1 MNELSAIDVLL
12 PGGAGALVTL
22 IVLLILR
29 GNLVSR
35 AVLEDVRKDRDARV
49 AELVAERNAW
59 REAHRE
65 SEAARIE
72 AQNQVGELLEL
83 SRVADHVLRAIR
95 GEVPGNAMDS
105 TVAAPPS

>member
-49 AELVAERNAW
+49 AELLAERNAW

>member
-1 MNELSAIDVLL
+1 MNELSAADVLL
-12 PGGAGALVTL
+12 PGGAGAIVTL

-35 AVLEDVRKDRDARV
+35 AVLEDVRKDRDARI

-59 REAHRE
+59 QAAHRE

-72 AQNQVGELLEL
+72 AQSQVGELLEL
-83 SRVADHVLRAIR
+83 SRIADRVLRAIR
-95 GEVPGNAMDS
+95 GEVPGDAMDQS
-105 TVAAPPS
+105 VAAPPS

>member
-1 MNELSAIDVLL
+1 MNELSAIGVLL
-12 PGGAGALVTL
+12 PGGAGAIVTL

-29 GNLVSR
+29 GSLVSR
-35 AVLEDVRKDRDARV
+35 AVLEDVRKDRDDRV

-65 SEAARIE
+65 SESARIE

-95 GEVPGNAMDS
+95 GEVPGDAMDQS
-105 TVAAPPS
+105 VAAPPS